1 MSTKQILC
9 HVEMLA
15 KALVLIFLEQLLNGD
30 HAIKEKKW
38 TDYVFML
45 LLEGL
50 FKDHSLSS

>member
-30 HAIKEKKW
+30 HAIKEKKMNRLCI
-38 TDYVFML
+38 YVVTRRAVPR
-45 LLEGL
+45 
-50 FKDHSLSS
+50 S